1 MPDTSLSKDKNTI
14 SDLTLTWGKIGLQ
27 SFGGP
32 TAQIALMHRVLV
44 DEKKWLTEKQY
55 LAALSF
61 CMLLPGPEAMQL
73 ATYAGWKERGTIGG
87 LIAGSLFVL
96 PGAIVIL
103 TLASLYMIYGE
114 VSGVQAAFLGIKAAV
129 LAIVIEA
136 LVKISKRALEG
147 AGHYLLAVFAFIA
160 LFALQL
166 PFPLVILIAGIC
178 GFLLLHQP
186 AEASTANILPPG
198 SFKRLLKTVTLWSA
212 LWLLPIAALFLL
224 LEKGHILTG
233 LATFFSKLAVVTFGG
248 AYAVLAYMADDV
260 VSNQG
265 WLQAA
270 QMIDGLGLAETTPG
284 PLILVTEFVGFVAA
298 YQWNGGTSFLMG
310 LAGAVITLWV
320 TFIPCFLWIMAGA
333 PYIDWI
339 SSRPRL
345 KAALA
350 AITAAVVGVIANL
363 SLWFSLHILFENLE
377 QTTLGPLTILLP
389 NIANLDMFTLILVL
403 LNGYLLLVR
412 KWNLFWLLGL
422 SASASWLFNT
432 FIL

>member
-1 MPDTSLSKDKNTI
+1 M
-14 SDLTLTWGKIGLQ
+14 Q

-32 TAQIALMHRVLV
+32 TAQIALMHRILV
-44 DEKKWLTEKQY
+44 EEKGWLTEKQF

-73 ATYAGWKERGTIGG
+73 ATYAGWKQRGTIGG

-96 PGAIVIL
+96 PGAAVIL
-103 TLASLYMIYGE
+103 ILASLYMIYGE
-114 VSGVQAAFLGIKAAV
+114 VPGVQAAFLGIKAAV
-129 LAIVIEA
+129 LAIVLEA
-136 LVKISKRALEG
+136 LIKISKRALDG
-147 AGHYLLAVFAFIA
+147 LGHYLLALFAFIA

-166 PFPLVILIAGIC
+166 PFPLVIIIAGFC
-178 GFLLLHQP
+178 GFLFLHQP
-186 AEASTANILPPG
+186 KETETAPALPKG
-198 SFKRLLKTVTLWSA
+198 SFKRLIKTVGLWLA
-212 LWLLPIAALFLL
+212 LWFLPIAGLFMALGD
-224 LEKGHILTG
+224 GHIITN
-233 LATFFSKLAVVTFGG
+233 LATFFSKLAIVTFGG

-260 VSNQG
+260 VSSQG
-265 WLQAA
+265 WLSAA

-298 YQWNGGTSFLMG
+298 YQWNGGANFLMG
-310 LAGAVITLWV
+310 LAGAIVTLWV
-320 TFIPCFLWIMAGA
+320 TFVPCFLWIMAGA

-363 SLWFSLHILFENLE
+363 SLWFSLHILFEKLE
-377 QTTLGPLTILLP
+377 GKTFGSVQILLP
-389 NIANLDMFTLILVL
+389 DVTSLDMLTLILVI
-403 LNGYLLLVR
+403 LNAYLLLVR

-422 SASASWLFNT
+422 SASASWLFKVL
-432 FIL
+432 IL